1 MTAERDRLLVENQA
15 LKAQVGADSSTSSLP
30 PSTDKPW
37 KPQSERVNTGRLSGA
52 QRGHIGKTLEMSASP
67 DTVIVL
73 LVSGHCA
80 CGHAWDG
87 VPVQDLMARQVHD
100 LPETRLHVTE
110 YQAEVKICPH
120 CSQRHQ
126 ASFPTEV
133 PGQVQYGPRMHA
145 LTTYLNVVHFIPLA
159 RTKEIVA
166 TLYGSAPSEGTIQL
180 NLNLAAERLKDFEA
194 QVKVA
199 MLAEPVLY
207 ADETGSKV
215 NGKLQWLHIL
225 TCASYTLYG
234 HHRSRGYDAL
244 VSMGVL
250 PEYRGLL
257 MHDAWHTYLSLPMD
271 HALCNAHLL
280 RELRGLHEFF
290 QQAWAGELRGAL
302 QLVYHQRK
310 TKTLTADGIAAF
322 KAHFDTLITAA
333 LVSNAAQEGLAGQ
346 RGRVKQSRARN
357 VALRCQRYKREMLRF
372 LDDDRMPFDNNLAE
386 QGIRMMCG
394 KRKVSGGFRSE
405 KGGDVFCRIR
415 SYVATLHKQGI
426 DVWNGLVSIFTGN
439 VLLPVFLP

>member
-1 MTAERDRLLVENQA
+1 MRAECDRLAAENTD
-15 LKAQVGADSSTSSLP
+15 LKARLQADSSTSSLP

-37 KPQSERVNTGRLSGA
+37 KPQSEHVKTGRPSGG
-52 QRGHIGKTLEMSASP
+52 QPGHGGKTLEMSTQP

-73 LVSGHCA
+73 PVSGRCA
-80 CGHAWDG
+80 CGQAWG
-87 VPVQDLMARQVHD
+87 SVPVQDRLARQVHD

-110 YQAEVKICPH
+110 YQAEVKICP
-120 CSQRHQ
+120 CCTARQQ
-126 ASFPTEV
+126 AAFPTTV
-133 PGQVQYGPRMHA
+133 PGQVQYGPRVQA
-145 LTTYLNVVHFIPLA
+145 LTTVLNVVHFIPLA
-159 RTKEIVA
+159 RTAEIIR
-166 TLYGSAPSEGTIQL
+166 TLYGSAPSEGTILL
-180 NLNLAAERLKDFEA
+180 NLNVASERLEFFEA

-199 MLAEPVLY
+199 LLAEPVLY

-244 VSMGVL
+244 VAMGVL
-250 PEYRGLL
+250 PAYRGML
-257 MHDAWHTYLSLPMD
+257 MHDAWCTYLSLPMD

-290 QQAWAGELRGAL
+290 QQDWAGELRGAL

-310 TKTLTADGIAAF
+310 TKTLTADGIVAF
-322 KAHFDTLITAA
+322 KARFDTLVTAG
-333 LVSNAAQEGLAGQ
+333 LVSNPAQERAAGQ

-394 KRKVSGGFRSE
+394 KRKISGGFRSE
-405 KGGDVFCRIR
+405 MGGQVFCRIR
-415 SYVATLHKQGI
+415 SYVATVHKQGMS
-426 DVWNGLVSIFTGN
+426 VWDGLVSVFAGN
-439 VLLPVFLP
+439 VLLPAFLP

>member
-1 MTAERDRLLVENQA
+1 MTAERDTLVAEVQD
-15 LKAQVGADSSTSSLP
+15 LKAQLGADSTTSSLP

-37 KPQSERVNTGRLSGA
+37 KPQSERVKTGRPSGG
-52 QRGHIGKTLEMSASP
+52 QPGHIGKTLEMSAHP

-73 LVSGHCA
+73 PVTGQCA
-80 CGHAWDG
+80 CGQAWDE
-87 VPVQDLMARQVHD
+87 VPVQDRLARQVHD

-110 YQAEVKICPH
+110 FQAEVKICPH
-120 CSQRHQ
+120 CTARQQ
-126 ASFPTEV
+126 APFPASV
-133 PGQVQYGPRMHA
+133 PGQVQYGPHVHA
-145 LTTYLNVVHFIPLA
+145 LTTLLNVVHFIPLA
-159 RTKEIVA
+159 RTAEIIS
-166 TLYGSAPSEGTIQL
+166 TLYGSAPSDGTISL
-180 NLNLAAERLKDFEA
+180 NLNVASERLKGFEA

-199 MLAEPVLY
+199 LLAEPVLY

-244 VSMGVL
+244 VAMGVL
-250 PEYRGLL
+250 PDYRGTL
-257 MHDAWHTYLSLPMD
+257 MHDAWRTYLSLPMD

-280 RELRGLHEFF
+280 RELRGLHEYF
-290 QQAWAGELRGAL
+290 QQEWAGELRGAL
-302 QLVYHQRK
+302 QMVYHQRK
-310 TKTLTADGIAAF
+310 TKSLTADGIAAF
-322 KAHFDTLITAA
+322 QTHFDRLITAGLDA
-333 LVSNAAQEGLAGQ
+333 NPAQERVAGQ

-394 KRKVSGGFRSE
+394 KRKISGGFRSE
-405 KGGDVFCRIR
+405 LGGEVFCRIR
-415 SYVATLHKQGI
+415 SYVATLHKQGMN
-426 DVWNGLVSIFTGN
+426 VWDGLVSVFAGN
-439 VLLPVFLP
+439 VLLPAFLP

>member
-1 MTAERDRLLVENQA
+1 MTVERDRLVVEIQE
-15 LKAQVGADSSTSSLP
+15 LKAQVGADSGTSNVP
-30 PSTDKPW
+30 PSQDKPW
-37 KPQSERVNTGRLSGA
+37 KPLSERIKTGRFPGG
-52 QRGHIGKTLEMSASP
+52 QPGHIGKTLEMSAQP
-67 DTVIVL
+67 DTVIVFP
-73 LVSGHCA
+73 VSGQCA
-80 CGHAWDG
+80 CGHSWVD
-87 VPVQDLMARQVHD
+87 VPIQDVLARQVHD

-110 YQAEVKICPH
+110 YQVEVKICPH
-120 CSQRHQ
+120 CAQRQQ
-126 ASFPTEV
+126 AAFPAAV
-133 PGQVQYGPRMHA
+133 PGQVQYGPHVHA
-145 LTTYLNVVHFIPLA
+145 LTTFLNVVHFIPLA
-159 RTKEIVA
+159 RTAEIVA
-166 TLYGSAPSEGTIQL
+166 TLYGSAPSDGTILL
-180 NLNLAAERLKDFEA
+180 NLNVAAERLKDFEA

-199 MLAEPVLY
+199 LLAEPVLY

-244 VSMGVL
+244 VAMGVL
-250 PEYRGLL
+250 PDYRGTL
-257 MHDAWHTYLSLPMD
+257 MHDAWRTYLALPMD

-290 QQAWAGELRGAL
+290 GQEWAGELRRGI

-310 TKTLTADGIAAF
+310 TKTLTGDGIVAF
-322 KAHFDTLITAA
+322 KAHFDTLVTA
-333 LVSNAAQEGLAGQ
+333 GLETNPATERTAGQ

-394 KRKVSGGFRSE
+394 KRKASGGFRSAL
-405 KGGDVFCRIR
+405 GGEVFCRIR
-415 SYVATLHKQGI
+415 SYVATLHKQGMN
-426 DVWNGLVSIFTGN
+426 VWDGLVSVFAGD
-439 VLLPVFLP
+439 VLLPVCLG